1 MYLINPLKSTQ
12 EAETLVSSM
21 FKQKKLVM
29 GFGHRVYKN
38 GDPRNAIIKECS
50 KQLSN
55 QPYGNKV
62 LFNVSEYIEAK
73 IVKEKKMFPNLDFF
87 SASAYSQCG
96 IPTL

>member
-1 MYLINPLKSTQ
+1 MYLIRPLKSNE
-12 EAETLVSSM
+12 EAEALLNSM

-55 QPYGNKV
+55 QSYGDKL
-62 LFNVSEYIEAK
+62 LFSVSEYIEAK